1 MEVPI
6 NLLKIELE
14 NNQNQVNYYKD
25 VDNNLAIQYK
35 KRVIEIKKAI
45 AILERALA
53 ELSSVSQ
60 VNELL
65 PHVSNSVC
73 PCTGNSLKYD
83 WCVRCD
89 LFNKCKLAVRQT
101 DC

>member
-14 NNQNQVNYYKD
+14 NNQNQV
-25 VDNNLAIQYK
+25 
-35 KRVIEIKKAI
+35 KKAI

-60 VNELL
+60 ANELL

-89 LFNKCKLAVRQT
+89 LFNKCNLAVRQT